1 MEKCLLCDQL
11 FLEKETFLGIISIQ
25 KNQRNVCPDCLA
37 AFEKIGDKHCPT
49 CYRNGCETQCKD
61 CQKWEKEG
69 HSVKHQAIFTY
80 NDAMKNYFSKYKF
93 QGDVALGAIFSR
105 ELKKKIKPYKNYSIV
120 PVPLSRERMTERKFN
135 QVTALL
141 DASGIAYQEI
151 LSKKNITK
159 QSDKNRK
166 ERLESQC
173 PFHVKPDS
181 NIPKNILIIDDIY
194 TTGATLK
201 GIYHLLYENGAQN
214 VKSLTIAR

>member
-1 MEKCLLCDQL
+1 MGKCLLCDQL

-25 KNQRNVCPDCLA
+25 KRQNNVCPDCLG

-80 NDAMKNYFSKYKF
+80 NAAMKKFFSKYKF

-105 ELKKKIKPYKNYSIV
+105 DLKKKIKPYKNYSIV
-120 PVPLSRERMTERKFN
+120 PVPLSKERMAECKFN

-141 DASGIAYQEI
+141 DASGVAYEEI
-151 LSKKNITK
+151 LSKKNIAK

-173 PFHVKPDS
+173 PFQVIPGS
-181 NIPKNILIIDDIY
+181 NISKNILIIDDIY

-201 GIYHLLYENGAQN
+201 GIYQLLYENGAQN

>member
-1 MEKCLLCDQL
+1 
-11 FLEKETFLGIISIQ
+11 
-25 KNQRNVCPDCLA
+25 
-37 AFEKIGDKHCPT
+37 
-49 CYRNGCETQCKD
+49 
-61 CQKWEKEG
+61 
-69 HSVKHQAIFTY
+69 
-80 NDAMKNYFSKYKF
+80 MKNYFSKYKF

-120 PVPLSRERMTERKFN
+120 PVPLSKERMTERKFN